1 MKLKSL
7 LFFSLLVP
15 ALSYSNVVEVAGYRF
30 VAPENWKQS
39 EPSSSMRKAQFELKN
54 EAGQTAEL
62 VFFYFGPSGGGGV
75 RANVDRWMKQF
86 KDIQSRDLEEKIVEE
101 VKVTYARAT
110 GTFLSGSPFGPK
122 TPKLDH
128 TLFGAIAEGKM
139 GSIFLKMIG
148 RTKTVLAH
156 EEAVETMI
164 KGALKK

>member
-1 MKLKSL
+1 MKFFLIALILSPSI
-7 LFFSLLVP
+7 LF
-15 ALSYSNVVEVAGYRF
+15 ANVVDVAGYRF
-30 VAPENWKQS
+30 MAPDSWKQT

-86 KDIQSRDLEEKIVEE
+86 QDIQSRDLEEKIVEE

-128 TLFGAIAEGKM
+128 SLFGAIVEGKM